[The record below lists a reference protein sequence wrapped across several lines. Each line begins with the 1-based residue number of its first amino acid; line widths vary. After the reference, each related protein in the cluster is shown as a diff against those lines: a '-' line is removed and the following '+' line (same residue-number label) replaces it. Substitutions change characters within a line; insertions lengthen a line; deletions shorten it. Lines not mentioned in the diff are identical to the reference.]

1 LLPFV
6 ETRPWR
12 GETEYS
18 AGRDAGVF
26 PVGAHRIGVLIC
38 LEAIYPALARDT
50 VRAGADALF
59 NLSNDA
65 WYGNTA
71 GVMQHFQKVVFRAIE
86 NRVPVVRATGT
97 GVSALID
104 PSGEVR
110 ARLPEHEAGV
120 LHASLPRAWR
130 PSFYRRFGDV
140 FALGCCAAVT
150 AALGIALARVSRDR
164 GESRGADPVR
174 APR

>member
-1 LLPFV
+1 
-6 ETRPWR
+6 
-12 GETEYS
+12 
-18 AGRDAGVF
+18 
-26 PVGAHRIGVLIC
+26 
-38 LEAIYPALARDT
+38 
-50 VRAGADALF
+50 
-59 NLSNDA
+59 
-65 WYGNTA
+65 
-71 GVMQHFQKVVFRAIE
+71 MQHFQKVVFRAIE

-120 LHASLPRAWR
+120 LHVELPRAWP

-140 FALGCCAAVT
+140 FALACCAAVT
-150 AALGIALARVSRDR
+150 AALGLALVRISRDR
-164 GESRGADPVR
+164 GAGREADPDR